1 MRKLLVLLAA
11 AAALFAWMRVSR
23 ERAPVSDG
31 SYLAYDVGGDVVRLT
46 FTSLEGDHFL
56 ATLEHVGPSENAEV
70 VRRDTVDGR
79 MRTPGGGI
87 FEVGSFGPLW
97 VPPGQVEEGGS
108 AHGTRIDEVSD
119 WEGWDV
125 GVVRA
130 SVGMGAALRGEWY
143 YEKSSG
149 FLVGGYRGTAV
160 SEQGLRFKLVD
171 SNVEGLASR

>member
-1 MRKLLVLLAA
+1 MRKLVVVLVLAA
-11 AAALFAWMRVSR
+11 AVFVWMRSSR
-23 ERAPVSDG
+23 ARAPVSDG
-31 SYLAYDVGGDVVRLT
+31 SYLAYEVGADVVRLT
-46 FTSLEGDHFL
+46 FTGLDGGRFL
-56 ATLEHVGPSENAEV
+56 ATLEYAGRGQDAEV
-70 VRRDTVDGR
+70 MRRDTVDGR

-97 VPPGQVEEGGS
+97 VPPGQVKEGGS
-108 AHGTRIDEVSD
+108 AHGTRIAEESS

-143 YEKSSG
+143 YERSTG

-160 SEQGLRFKLVD
+160 SDQGTRFKLMD
-171 SNVEGLASR
+171 SNVEGLGSR